1 MYSDLMK
8 MTYNK
13 SIQVPIILKIALKIT
28 QFLNKIDSIVAIKQV
43 KDVHIIIIMNKNKN
57 KYVKLIIN

>member
-1 MYSDLMK
+1 MYSDLIK

-13 SIQVPIILKIALKIT
+13 SIKVPQVLKIALKIT

>member
-28 QFLNKIDSIVAIKQV
+28 QFLNKIDSIVAIK
-43 KDVHIIIIMNKNKN
+43 
-57 KYVKLIIN
+57 